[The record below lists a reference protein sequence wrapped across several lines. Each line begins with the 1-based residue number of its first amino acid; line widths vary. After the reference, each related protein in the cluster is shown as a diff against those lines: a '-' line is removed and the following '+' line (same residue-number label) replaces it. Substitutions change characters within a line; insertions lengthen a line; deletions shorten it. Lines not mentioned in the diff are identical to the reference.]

1 MTKKLKLLLEKNKYV
16 KQVVLFIYSKTYGK
30 HKKYIENKTFLLNA
44 EEVLMEADAVFKE
57 LNINYWLDFG
67 TLLGAI
73 REGTFIK
80 HDFDLDLGMY
90 LYDHS
95 VEIEQCFNK
104 HGFKKIKDFMIDD
117 GTYGREE
124 TYEYLGVQ
132 IDVFYY
138 TQKTKKEAYYHDFM
152 PLSGMSR
159 DKTILELGGLRP
171 REIILAL
178 EEITYI
184 DFLGKQ
190 YPIPSPVKKHLSDR
204 YGEDFMVENKSWS
217 LGKEHNNNIKILINK
232 VGIRHI
238 YE

>member
-30 HKKYIENKTFLLNA
+30 YKKYIENKTFLLNA
-44 EEVLMEADAVFKE
+44 KEVLMEADAVFKE

-95 VEIEQCFNK
+95 VEIEKCFKK
-104 HGFKKIKDFMIDD
+104 HGFKKIKDFTIDN
-117 GTYGREE
+117 GKYGREE

-132 IDVFYY
+132 IDLFFY

-171 REIILAL
+171 REITLAL
-178 EEITYI
+178 EEIKYI
-184 DFLGKQ
+184 DFLGKK
-190 YPIPSPVKKHLSDR
+190 YPIPSPAKNHLRDR

-217 LGKEHNNNIKILINK
+217 LGKEQNKNIKILTNK
-232 VGIRHI
+232 IGIRYI